1 MRQQQAYAERENDDE
16 LYPCSCRLMS
26 TAKIRFTYSDRAF
39 FKKFIVGVK
48 NSKKFF
54 PGAKPIIPVAVPA
67 ANIACRCALEA

>member
-39 FKKFIVGVK
+39 FKKFIVSVK
-48 NSKKFF
+48 NSKKIF
-54 PGAKPIIPVAVPA
+54 PGAKVNYPGGHPGGDYDLSLHI
-67 ANIACRCALEA
+67 